1 MLGAFT
7 GFSGMKKSTISNLFV
22 LLLIALC
29 FEGIAQSSAALAHLD
44 TFIQQQAQRYHIPGI
59 AVGVVKGDQLVWSK
73 GYGYANLAQQT
84 PMSAEGVMNIA
95 SISKTF
101 TATAIMQLWE
111 KGQLQLDV
119 DVNTYIPFKLS
130 HPKFPEQ
137 VITIRQLLTH
147 TSGIKD
153 GPAYKEGYACGDPIV
168 SLKDWI
174 ESCLQVGG
182 AHYYVDDNFLP
193 SRPAEVR
200 RYSNVAF
207 GLLGYIVESITQQ
220 KFHLYVKENILEPL
234 GMSQTGYLLS
244 EIDTQK
250 IVTPYLYLGPL
261 QKGLASTSAEP
272 LPYFNPYC
280 WYSFWNYP
288 DGLIRTSVEDL
299 AKYAA
304 AYMNGGVFQGR
315 RILKASTIDKM
326 QRAQLSKEI
335 NEDQD
340 QGLSWFY
347 SPGLA
352 PSWFHGGSDPG
363 VSTRLYVDKENKISV
378 IVLQNANADNAF
390 YIAKKLYQTFSK
402 S

>member
-1 MLGAFT
+1 
-7 GFSGMKKSTISNLFV
+7 MKKSIVSNL
-22 LLLIALC
+22 LCLISSLALPL
-29 FEGIAQSSAALAHLD
+29 GLIAQSPNDLAHLD
-44 TFIQQQAQRYHIPGI
+44 TFILQQAERYHIPGI
-59 AVGVVKGDQLVWSK
+59 AVGVVIGDKLVWSK
-73 GYGYANLAQQT
+73 GYGWANLEKRT
-84 PMSAEGVMNIA
+84 PMSTDGVMNIA
-95 SISKTF
+95 SISKTI
-101 TATAIMQLWE
+101 TATAVMQLWE
-111 KGQLQLDV
+111 KGLLQLDE
-119 DVNTYIPFKLS
+119 DVNTYIPFKLH
-130 HPKFPEQ
+130 HPHFPEKA
-137 VITIRQLLTH
+137 ITIRQLLTH

-153 GPAYKEGYACGDPIV
+153 GPGYKKGYACGDPAI

-174 ESCLQVGG
+174 ESCLVVGG
-182 AHYYVDDNFLP
+182 EHYSAEYNFYP
-193 SRPAEVR
+193 EGPGAVH

-207 GLLGYIVESITQQ
+207 GLLGYIVEALTKQPFYS
-220 KFHLYVKENILEPL
+220 YVKENILSPL
-234 GMSQTGYLLS
+234 GMSHTGYLLS

-250 IVTPYLYLGPL
+250 IITPYLYLGPL
-261 QKGLASTSAEP
+261 QMGLASTKASP

-280 WYSFWNYP
+280 IYSFWNYP

-304 AYMNGGVFQGR
+304 AYMNGGSYQGKR
-315 RILKASTIDKM
+315 VLKQETIEMMHKG
-326 QRAQLSKEI
+326 QLSKSI

-363 VSTRLYVDKENKISV
+363 VSTRLYINKENKIGV
-378 IVLQNANADNAF
+378 IVLQNSNEDNAF